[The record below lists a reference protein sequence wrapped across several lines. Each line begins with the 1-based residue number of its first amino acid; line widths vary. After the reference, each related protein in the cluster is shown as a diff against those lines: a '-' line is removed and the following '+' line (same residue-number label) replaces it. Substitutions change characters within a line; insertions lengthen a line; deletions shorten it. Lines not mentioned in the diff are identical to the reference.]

1 MNVHVPGLCKV
12 KASLEGDFAAFSSAP
27 HYESKYLFRPVQC
40 EYLPDCAQRVWV
52 RVESGLDGPW
62 FVSTHTCSPAEPHAT
77 MLSRTN
83 RLAGC

>member
-1 MNVHVPGLCKV
+1 MNMHVPGLCKV

-52 RVESGLDGPW
+52 RVEPG
-62 FVSTHTCSPAEPHAT
+62 
-77 MLSRTN
+77 
-83 RLAGC
+83 